1 MSTKEG
7 NSDRQPT
14 KSQLNVAEGE
24 NPIGTSS
31 DVVSREIPVGVD
43 RRTFLMRSAVV
54 GAAAVMTGRSV
65 SAVAAQAKPGP
76 IPASAEPKG
85 VAGGQVMWSFL
96 LA

>member
-7 NSDRQPT
+7 NSDRQPAM
-14 KSQLNVAEGE
+14 SQFIELEPE
-24 NPIGTSS
+24 NPIGTSTNVLS
-31 DVVSREIPVGVD
+31 QEIPVGVD

-76 IPASAEPKG
+76 IPASAEPLG
-85 VAGGQVMWSFL
+85 WRRS
-96 LA
+96 